1 MFVILS
7 LVAHLPKT
15 QYNIQNNKQKAYVQ
29 KKWKY
34 ITEGML
40 RIERDGER
48 GGDMWPDISSPPSKH
63 RVMYSITSHLI
74 FSFEKNDKSIVP
86 KIMTVS
92 TADNNIFKRSYIEA
106 ITVISLQSF
115 WSSLSLS
122 LS

>member
-48 GGDMWPDISSPPSKH
+48 GGDM
-63 RVMYSITSHLI
+63 
-74 FSFEKNDKSIVP
+74 
-86 KIMTVS
+86 
-92 TADNNIFKRSYIEA
+92 
-106 ITVISLQSF
+106 
-115 WSSLSLS
+115 
-122 LS
+122 